1 MVREL
6 QMEEGAPSWSEG
18 RNEVCMEISGD
29 LSRDRRENLC
39 REDDAERD
47 GQKETGVE
55 KEGKGWMETEIES
68 DSQTKGRRTWDFI
81 VRLWLLMM
89 DSRRKWELMTC
100 EGAIIVF
107 LCGVIAFGSSS
118 LGNNVFLNMFFF
130 FFLEGGGYT
139 CGGYCLH
146 LYIFYIPVFPK
157 GTASVRPLRCSKLD
171 IDWCVP

>member
-1 MVREL
+1 
-6 QMEEGAPSWSEG
+6 
-18 RNEVCMEISGD
+18 
-29 LSRDRRENLC
+29 
-39 REDDAERD
+39 
-47 GQKETGVE
+47 
-55 KEGKGWMETEIES
+55 
-68 DSQTKGRRTWDFI
+68 
-81 VRLWLLMM
+81 
-89 DSRRKWELMTC
+89 MTC